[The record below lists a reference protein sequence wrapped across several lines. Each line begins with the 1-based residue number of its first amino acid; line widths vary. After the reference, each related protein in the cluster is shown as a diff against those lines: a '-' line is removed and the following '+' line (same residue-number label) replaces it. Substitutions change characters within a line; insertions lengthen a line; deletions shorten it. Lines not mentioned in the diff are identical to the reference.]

1 MAKPLILAATAAAT
15 AAAFATRATT
25 AWTTATAATACG
37 LALKGISTDVAP
49 GGFRGVRL
57 MRSIRFS
64 TATSTSSATTTT
76 TAATVTP
83 PAKSH
88 WRPTSSTVWLLDK
101 PFVVGL
107 LQWVRNRAVV
117 RKLLARRAGLLHG
130 ALVKGLLQRVGD
142 RAVFR

>member
-1 MAKPLILAATAAAT
+1 MAKLLILAATAAA
-15 AAAFATRATT
+15 AAAFATR
-25 AWTTATAATACG
+25 ATAATACG
-37 LALKGISTDVAP
+37 LALKGIGTDVAP
-49 GGFRGVRL
+49 GGIRGVRL

-64 TATSTSSATTTT
+64 TAASTSATTT
-76 TAATVTP
+76 TVTP